1 MPRRIDPVKPAAEAA
16 LAEALRVRIRAFV
29 SGCRRTPADLL
40 SHLSRELSVSK
51 GSVQAAIRGLVAD
64 GELAYT
70 HEHGRTFL
78 EPSFDRAV
86 RVGRRIVLAP
96 PDRPVSSEA
105 EDIIIRIRPGVSFG
119 AGRHPTTRLALRAIE
134 AAVNSLKRAGEVT
147 AGSVLDIG
155 TGSGVLAIAAVK
167 LGFSGAIGLD
177 IDPCA
182 LAEARENVRLNRLEG
197 RIDISD
203 RAVESIARRFTLVA
217 ANLRLP
223 TLAQLAS
230 KIEMITEGHG
240 ALVVS
245 GIRTEERGEIEA
257 QYGKRGFACVWSAEE
272 HNWAGTAMR
281 KM

>member
-1 MPRRIDPVKPAAEAA
+1 MPVPRQS
-16 LAEALRVRIRAFV
+16 VR
-29 SGCRRTPADLL
+29 
-40 SHLSRELSVSK
+40 
-51 GSVQAAIRGLVAD
+51 AAIHDLVAE

-86 RVGRRIVLAP
+86 RVGRRILLAP
-96 PDRPVSSEA
+96 PDRAVSSETN
-105 EDIIIRIRPGVSFG
+105 DLLIRVRPGVSFG

-134 AAVNSLKRAGEVT
+134 AAVNSFKKSEEIT
-147 AGSVLDIG
+147 AGRVLDIG

-167 LGFSGAIGLD
+167 LGFSGGIGLD

-182 LAEARENVRLNRLEG
+182 LAEARENVRLNGLEG
-197 RIDISD
+197 RIDVSD
-203 RAVESIARRFTLVA
+203 RAVESIAQRFTLVA

-223 TLAQLAS
+223 TLVKLAAR
-230 KIEMITEGHG
+230 IALLVEAHG

-245 GIRTEERGEIEA
+245 GIRTEESSEIEA
-257 QYGKRGFACVWSAEE
+257 VYGKRGFRCVGSAEE
-272 HNWAGTAMR
+272 YDWAGIVMR

>member
-1 MPRRIDPVKPAAEAA
+1 MPQLTDLVKKGTEGA
-16 LAEALRVRIRAFV
+16 LSESIRARIRAFL
-29 SGCRRTPADLL
+29 SGRRRTPADILL
-40 SHLSRELSVSK
+40 HLSQELPVSRV
-51 GSVQAAIRGLVAD
+51 SVQAAIRELVAD

-86 RVGRRIVLAP
+86 RVGRRLVLAP
-96 PDRPVSSEA
+96 PDRAGSSEN
-105 EDIIIRIRPGVSFG
+105 DDLVIRIRPGVSFG

-134 AAVNSLKRAGEVT
+134 AAVIGTRRPAG
-147 AGSVLDIG
+147 GVLDIG

-167 LGFSGAIGLD
+167 LGLAGGIGLD

-182 LAEARENVRLNRLEG
+182 LAEARENVRLNGFEG
-197 RIDISD
+197 RIEISD
-203 RAVESIARRFTLVA
+203 QGLESIDRSFTLVA

-223 TLAQLAS
+223 TLVNLAS
-230 KIEMITEGHG
+230 RIELLTESHG

-245 GIRTEERGEIEA
+245 GIRTEERSEIEA
-257 QYGKRGFACVWSAEE
+257 AYGKRGFSSVWSAEE
-272 HNWAGTAMR
+272 YDWAGTLMR

>member
-1 MPRRIDPVKPAAEAA
+1 VHIC
-16 LAEALRVRIRAFV
+16 AFV
-29 SGCRRTPADLL
+29 SARRRTPADILNRL
-40 SHLSRELSVSK
+40 SQDLSVSR
-51 GSVQAAIRGLVAD
+51 GSVQAAIRGLVAG

-96 PDRPVSSEA
+96 PNRPVFSEA
-105 EDIIIRIRPGVSFG
+105 EELVIRIRPGVSFG

-134 AAVNSLKRAGEVT
+134 AAVNRLKKAGDIT

-167 LGFSGAIGLD
+167 FGFSGAIGLD

-182 LAEARENVRLNRLEG
+182 LAEARENVRLNGLEG

-203 RAVESIARRFTLVA
+203 RAVESIAQRFTLVA
-217 ANLRLP
+217 ANLRPP

-230 KIEMITEGHG
+230 EIELLTEVHG

-245 GIRTEERGEIEA
+245 GIRTEERSEIEA
-257 QYGKRGFACVWSAEE
+257 EYGKRGFLCVWSAEE
-272 HNWAGTAMR
+272 YDWVGTAMR
-281 KM
+281 KR